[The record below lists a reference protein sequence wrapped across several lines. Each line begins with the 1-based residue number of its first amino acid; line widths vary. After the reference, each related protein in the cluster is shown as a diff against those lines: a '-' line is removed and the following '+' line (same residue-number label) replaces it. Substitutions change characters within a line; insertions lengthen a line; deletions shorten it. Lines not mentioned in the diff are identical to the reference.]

1 MTQPVLSQ
9 DFRDL
14 LEALS
19 AEAVRFL
26 VVGAF
31 AMAFHGVPRATGD
44 LDIWVASEPDNARRV
59 MAALRRFGAPVEDH
73 GVTEGDFARKDT
85 VYQIGLPPR
94 RIDVMT
100 SISGVEFDDAWR
112 SRATAEIDGGSV
124 PFIGRD
130 ALVANKRA
138 SGREKGLVDLRV
150 LVTQEA
156 RLDTEDPSRDVSVV
170 RRLEKVGRTGSCDVR
185 SWSGV
190 FCSVA

>member
-138 SGREKGLVDLRV
+138 SGREKDLVDLRV

-156 RLDTEDPSRDVSVV
+156 RLDTEDPQP
-170 RRLEKVGRTGSCDVR
+170 
-185 SWSGV
+185 
-190 FCSVA
+190 

>member
-19 AEAVRFL
+19 AEGVRFL

-138 SGREKGLVDLRV
+138 SGREKDLVDLRV

-156 RLDTEDPSRDVSVV
+156 RLDTEDPQP
-170 RRLEKVGRTGSCDVR
+170 
-185 SWSGV
+185 
-190 FCSVA
+190 